1 MKKPTHPPTPK
12 GPLIHCAHD
21 RMADIATLVANPRNP
36 QIHPEAQVAL
46 LARIIAHQGWRSP
59 IVVSRRSG
67 FVVAGHGRLLAA
79 RKLGLVE
86 GPVNDQD
93 FATEADEWAHLLAD
107 NRLSALAETDE
118 GLLRGLVV
126 ELQATD
132 LDLNLTG
139 FDEAALGELLNISDA
154 VEAVSKILNERWSVC
169 VDCSG
174 EPQQQEL
181 FDRFTKEGLTCR
193 LLTL

>member
-1 MKKPTHPPTPK
+1 MANLVGGQLADLTVVYRPVGELIPYAQNARTHTPEQVSQ
-12 GPLIHCAHD
+12 
-21 RMADIATLVANPRNP
+21 IAASIKEFGWTNPVLVDGTNG
-36 QIHPEAQVAL
+36 
-46 LARIIAHQGWRSP
+46 II
-59 IVVSRRSG
+59 
-67 FVVAGHGRLLAA
+67 AGHGRLLAA

-86 GPVNDQD
+86 VPVNDQD